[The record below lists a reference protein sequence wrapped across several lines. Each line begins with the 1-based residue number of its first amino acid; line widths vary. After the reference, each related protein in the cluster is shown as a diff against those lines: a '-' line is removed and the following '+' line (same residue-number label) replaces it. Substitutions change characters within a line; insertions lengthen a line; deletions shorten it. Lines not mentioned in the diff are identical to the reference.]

1 MKRIFLSIV
10 LCSIASVSLMAQQNV
25 VVKYS
30 VDYPNP
36 ESYTMINSEMT
47 LVVSPVKSLF
57 YNVMSQYVDSCM
69 STPEGAAKLHE
80 IQMKAWRVEMP
91 DGTVTY
97 EGRKLGLAPDK
108 SEYLYVE
115 KNRETGEMTVYD
127 KMCDELCRY
136 VEPMAEMTWEILP
149 DSTGQILDHEC
160 VMARTDYHGRRW
172 DVWFAPDLPVQDGP
186 WKLHGLPGL
195 ILMAQS
201 GDNFKIVAEDIGVSN
216 MDVPE
221 IYMVNNYEK
230 VDRKKILADNEKYIN
245 DFEAIMAAEGI
256 KLNGDGSPANLPK
269 FDRERGAW
277 ETDY

>member
-1 MKRIFLSIV
+1 MIV
-10 LCSIASVSLMAQQNV
+10 LCSIASVSLMAQQIV

-36 ESYTMINSEMT
+36 ESYTMVNSEMT

-136 VEPMAEMTWEILP
+136 VEPLEEMTWEILP
-149 DSTGQILDHEC
+149 DSTTQILDHEC

-172 DVWFAPDLPVQDGP
+172 DVWFAPDLPVQEGP